1 MLYQEKSGKPA
12 GWASFWAIFSRTHPV
27 TLTLVFFFGRFF
39 GRFFW
44 AIFWAIFSS
53 GHSDSCFL
61 FWAIFEHALQATK
74 NEFSKGVDD
83 SKKNDEQG
91 DQMSL

>member
-27 TLTLVFFFGRFF
+27 TLTLVFFF